1 MDLLAPGTIRPP
13 KEHPLTRSFPTA
25 RKAIA
30 ISQVL
35 SIDPFYRQNRSLLRR
50 IPPCFR
56 AATSSPVALPW
67 APETDH
73 ALLPYGKP
81 KSKASQPM
89 QSSRS

>member
-50 IPPCFR
+50 IPPLFSGSYFVTGGSSLGAGNGPCS
-56 AATSSPVALPW
+56 AAIWQA
-67 APETDH
+67 
-73 ALLPYGKP
+73 K
-81 KSKASQPM
+81 K
-89 QSSRS
+89 